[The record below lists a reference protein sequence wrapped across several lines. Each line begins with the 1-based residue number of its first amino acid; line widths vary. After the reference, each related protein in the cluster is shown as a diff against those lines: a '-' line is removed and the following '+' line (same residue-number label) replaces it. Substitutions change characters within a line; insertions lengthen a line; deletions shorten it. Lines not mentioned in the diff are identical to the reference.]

1 MPKASD
7 QILTVAQMV
16 AAEQGLIAA
25 GETVD
30 TLMQAAGR
38 GAAEWVWRIAAGR
51 RITILCGPGN
61 NGGDGYVIAQTLH
74 ERGLEV
80 KVLAPYPPGTDAAR
94 NARAAFTGQIA
105 EAGARLEGDVFVDC
119 LFGSGLG
126 RPLESTA
133 CDMLVSLASSHRF
146 RIAIDMPSGIAS
158 DSGLPLNG
166 GLPAYDLTLALGA
179 WKYAHW
185 LMPSSPTMGERRLVP
200 IGVGAVEG
208 AASLVKKP
216 RLAPP
221 DADAHKYSRGLAA
234 VVGGTMPGA
243 ALLAGEAAMR
253 GGAGYVKLLTDNPPA
268 SRPVD
273 LVANDQ
279 PLEIALEDPRIS
291 ALLVGPGLGRESAS
305 RERLLKALARD
316 CPTVL
321 DADALVLLKPEMLA
335 GRKASL
341 IATPHEG
348 ELEKLCA
355 SFAIDA
361 DGKLLAA
368 RDLARVSGMV
378 IVAKGPDTIVAA
390 PDGRLSL
397 APPATSWL
405 SIAGTGDVL
414 AGLLVSRLASGRDAF
429 GAAGE
434 AVWLHREAARLAKA
448 PFTASDLAGQVSAAI
463 ANCL

>member
-7 QILTVAQMV
+7 QILTVAQMT
-16 AAEQGLIAA
+16 AAEQALIAG

-30 TLMQAAGR
+30 TLMQTAGR

-51 RITILCGPGN
+51 TVTVLCGPGN
-61 NGGDGYVIAQTLH
+61 NGGDGYVIAQTLQ
-74 ERGLEV
+74 ERGVEV
-80 KVLAPYPPGTDAAR
+80 QVLAPYPPGTDAAR
-94 NARAAFTGQIA
+94 NARTAFAGQIVD
-105 EAGARLEGDVFVDC
+105 AGTRPEGEVFVDC

-126 RPLESTA
+126 RPLESAA
-133 CDMLVSLASSHRF
+133 CDTLVALASGHRF
-146 RIAIDMPSGIAS
+146 RIAVDMPSGIAS
-158 DSGLPLNG
+158 DSGLLLND
-166 GLPAYDLTLALGA
+166 GLPAYHLTLALGA

-185 LMPSSPTMGERRLVP
+185 LMPSSPMMGERRLVP
-200 IGVGAVEG
+200 IGVAAVEG
-208 AASLVKKP
+208 AASLVNKP
-216 RLAPP
+216 RLAAPGV
-221 DADAHKYSRGLAA
+221 DAHKYSRGLVA
-234 VVGGTMPGA
+234 VAGGVMPGA

-253 GGAGYVKLLTDNPPA
+253 GGAGYVKLLADSPPA
-268 SRPVD
+268 HRPID

-291 ALLVGPGLGRESAS
+291 ALLIGPGLGQQNAS
-305 RERLLKALARD
+305 RERLLTALARD

-321 DADALVLLKPEMLA
+321 DADALVLLRPEILA
-335 GRKASL
+335 GRKAPV

-355 SFAIDA
+355 FFSVDA
-361 DGKLLAA
+361 ESKLSAA
-368 RDLARVSGMV
+368 RDLARASGMV
-378 IVAKGPDTIVAA
+378 IVAKGPDTIIAA

-397 APPATSWL
+397 ARPATSWL

-429 GAAGE
+429 AAASE
-434 AVWLHREAARLAKA
+434 AVWLHGEAAWLVRP
-448 PFTASDLAGQVSAAI
+448 PFTASDLAGHISAAI

>member
-7 QILTVAQMV
+7 QILTVAQMT
-16 AAEQGLIAA
+16 AAEQALIAG

-30 TLMQAAGR
+30 TLMQTAGR

-51 RITILCGPGN
+51 TVTVLCGPGN

-74 ERGLEV
+74 ERGVEV
-80 KVLAPYPPGTDAAR
+80 QVLAPYPPGTDAAR
-94 NARAAFTGQIA
+94 NARAAFAGQIVD
-105 EAGARLEGDVFVDC
+105 AGTRPEGEVFVDC

-126 RPLESTA
+126 RPLESAA
-133 CDMLVSLASSHRF
+133 CDTLVALASGHRF
-146 RIAIDMPSGIAS
+146 RIAVDMPSGIAS
-158 DSGLPLNG
+158 DSGLLLNG
-166 GLPAYDLTLALGA
+166 GLPAYHLTLALGA

-185 LMPSSPTMGERRLVP
+185 LMPSSPMMGERHLVP
-200 IGVGAVEG
+200 IGVAAVEG
-208 AASLVKKP
+208 AASLVNKP
-216 RLAPP
+216 RLAAP
-221 DADAHKYSRGLAA
+221 DVDAHKYSRGLVA
-234 VVGGTMPGA
+234 VAGGVMPGA

-253 GGAGYVKLLTDNPPA
+253 GGAGYVKLLADSPPA
-268 SRPVD
+268 HRPID

-291 ALLVGPGLGRESAS
+291 ALLIGPGLGRQNAS
-305 RERLLKALARD
+305 RERLLTALARD

-321 DADALVLLKPEMLA
+321 DADALVLLRPEMLA
-335 GRKASL
+335 GRKAPV

-355 SFAIDA
+355 FFSVDA
-361 DGKLLAA
+361 ESKLSAA
-368 RDLARVSGMV
+368 RDLARASGMA
-378 IVAKGPDTIVAA
+378 IVAKGPDTIIAA

-397 APPATSWL
+397 ARPATSWL

-429 GAAGE
+429 AAASE
-434 AVWLHREAARLAKA
+434 AVWLHGEAARLVRP
-448 PFTASDLAGQVSAAI
+448 PFTASDLAGHISAAI